1 MTELEMLRRRRELVV
16 LSADVQR
23 ATVVCRLDRI
33 ETGPLRVLAVV
44 ATNAARVVAK
54 RRIAFALVALAS
66 RMFGRRRGA
75 QRA

>member
-1 MTELEMLRRRRELVV
+1 MTELELLRRRRELVV

-33 ETGPLRVLAVV
+33 ETSPVRVLAVV
-44 ATNAARVVAK
+44 AANAARVVAR
-54 RRIAFALVALAS
+54 RRIALALLALAS
-66 RMFGRRRGA
+66 RMLGRRRGA